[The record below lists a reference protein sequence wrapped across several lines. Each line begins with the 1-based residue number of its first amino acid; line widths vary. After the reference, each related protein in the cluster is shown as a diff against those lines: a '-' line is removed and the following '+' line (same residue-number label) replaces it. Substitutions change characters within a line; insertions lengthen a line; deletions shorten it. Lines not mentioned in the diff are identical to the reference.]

1 MRADYFRSETW
12 VAIGAQCPPG
22 NLCVF
27 LFSPH
32 TLFKTSINQTHHKAN
47 VLSPTNAL
55 LNNLIKL
62 SINPQHHSENLG
74 LAQ

>member
-1 MRADYFRSETW
+1 MRTDHFRSETW
-12 VAIGAQCPPG
+12 AAIGGQCSLE

-32 TLFKTSINQTHHKAN
+32 TLLKTSINQTHHKAN
-47 VLSPTNAL
+47 ALSPTNAL
-55 LNNLIKL
+55 PNNLIKL